1 MRVLWL
7 APYPHP
13 RMSRGHP
20 APWIT
25 ALARRLVDESDIRL
39 TVVNVA
45 HGVGDTIDSFEDAGI
60 RFVYLPA
67 QRASVDLAML
77 YQPRIRRLREYLAS
91 HSGEYDII
99 HIHGSEHQFEAAAS
113 HIPVPK
119 LVAIQ
124 GIISEYAKVL
134 PDKRTLQYVRWKL
147 SGYYETRYLPLSDA
161 FSVRTHWD
169 RDFVLQ
175 LKPNAK
181 LFQIWEMLR
190 SEFFFDYSWNDK
202 PNVLFVGGTNPIKGF
217 REFVRAMDN
226 VRQSHT
232 IRAVVVGKCDLTQ
245 IQAVIDKYALK
256 YVSLADFDVRGF
268 LDAEGMKLA
277 YADCFCLVHP
287 SHIDNSPNSVCEAQV
302 AGLPVIAT
310 QVGGVASLVRDRV
323 TGRLITLEPAS
334 ISRAIVEVYE
344 DAALRDQMSSEAKRV
359 ARERHNPDT
368 ILADTLKAYRELVS
382 NA

>member
-13 RMSRGHP
+13 RKSRGHP

-25 ALARRLVDESDIRL
+25 ALARRLVDESDIQL
-39 TVVNVA
+39 TIVNVA
-45 HGVGDTIDSFEDAGI
+45 HGMGSDIDSFEDAGI
-60 RFVYLPA
+60 RFAYLPA

-77 YQPRIRRLREYLAS
+77 YQPRIRQLREYLTSRA
-91 HSGEYDII
+91 GEFDLI
-99 HIHGSEHQFEAAAS
+99 HIHGSEHQFEVAACVL
-113 HIPVPK
+113 PVPK

-134 PDKRTLQYVRWKL
+134 PDKNTLQYIRWKL
-147 SGYYETRYLPLSDA
+147 SGYYETRYLPLCDA

-175 LKPNAK
+175 LKSNAK

-190 SEFFFDYSWNDK
+190 PEFFFDYSWNGK

-217 REFVRAMDN
+217 REFVRAMDI
-226 VRQSHT
+226 VRQSHA
-232 IRAVVVGKCDLTQ
+232 IRAVMVGKCDLAQ
-245 IQAVIDKYALK
+245 VQAVIDKYGLRH
-256 YVSLADFDVRGF
+256 VSLTDFDVRGF
-268 LDAEGMKLA
+268 LDAEGMKLS

-310 QVGGVASLVRDRV
+310 DVGGVASLVRDRE
-323 TGRLITLEPAS
+323 TGRLITLNPAS
-334 ISRAIVEVYE
+334 ISSAIVEMFD
-344 DAALRDQMSSEAKRV
+344 DAALRDQVRGEAKQI
-359 ARERHNPDT
+359 ARARHQPDT
-368 ILADTLKAYRELVS
+368 ILSDTLKAYRELIS
-382 NA
+382 DA

>member
-13 RMSRGHP
+13 RKSRGHP

-25 ALARRLVDESDIRL
+25 ALARRLVNESDINL

-45 HGVGDTIDSFEDAGI
+45 HGISSESDSFEDAGI
-60 RFVYLPA
+60 HFVYLPA
-67 QRASVDLAML
+67 QRASIDLAML
-77 YQPRIRRLREYLAS
+77 YQPRIQRLRHFLSS
-91 HSGEYDII
+91 HAGEFDVI
-99 HIHGSEHQFEAAAS
+99 HIHGSEHQFEAAAND
-113 HIPVPK
+113 IPVPR

-134 PDKRTLQYVRWKL
+134 PDKHTLQYIRWKL
-147 SGYYETRYLPLSDA
+147 SGYYETRYLPSSDA

-169 RDFVLQ
+169 RDFVLR

-181 LFQIWEMLR
+181 LFKIWEMLR
-190 SEFFFDYSWNDK
+190 PEFFYDYSWNSQ

-217 REFVRAMDN
+217 REFVRAMDI
-226 VRQSHT
+226 VRQSHA
-232 IRAVVVGKCDLTQ
+232 IRAVMVGKCDLTQ
-245 IQAVIDKYALK
+245 IQGVIDKYGLRH
-256 YVSLADFDVRGF
+256 VSLADFDVRGF
-268 LDAEGMKLA
+268 LDAEGMKLS

-310 QVGGVASLVRDRV
+310 NVGGVASLVRDRI
-323 TGRLITLEPAS
+323 TGRLITLDPAS
-334 ISRAIVEVYE
+334 ISRSIVEMYE
-344 DAALRDQMSSEAKRV
+344 DTELREQMSGEAKRV